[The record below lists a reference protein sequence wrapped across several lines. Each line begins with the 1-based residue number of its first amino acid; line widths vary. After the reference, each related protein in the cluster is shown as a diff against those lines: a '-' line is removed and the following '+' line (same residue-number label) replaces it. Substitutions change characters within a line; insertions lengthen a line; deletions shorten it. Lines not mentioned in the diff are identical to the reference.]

1 MGAHSTVFG
10 HFVRVSDPP
19 GGRAAVLTLL
29 GELPSCE
36 LRGVGNIGLRRI
48 DIAEISEG
56 HPALGRAFLGLAV
69 GADVQFMGIFTVDMG
84 IAGILSA
91 SADRCASHVVC
102 DHGSG
107 GYLVGVSRP
116 LCGPW
121 ISCI

>member
-10 HFVRVSDPP
+10 HFVRVSDPT
-19 GGRAAVLTLL
+19 GGRAAVLT
-29 GELPSCE
+29 S

-69 GADVQFMGIFTVDMG
+69 GADVRFMGIFTVNMG
-84 IAGILSA
+84 IVGILSA

-107 GYLVGVSRP
+107 GHLVGVSRP